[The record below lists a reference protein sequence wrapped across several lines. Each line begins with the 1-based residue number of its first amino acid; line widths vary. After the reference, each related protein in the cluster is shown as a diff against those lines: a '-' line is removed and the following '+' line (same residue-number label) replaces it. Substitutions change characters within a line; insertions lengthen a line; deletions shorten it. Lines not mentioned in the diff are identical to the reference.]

1 MYTGISLEVQWLLGL
16 CTSNAGGTGSIPGWE
31 DFTLPHGLA
40 KKVKKKKKKKKYT
53 KKNTLKFIPGTHKE

>member
-31 DFTLPHGLA
+31 DFTLPRGLA
-40 KKVKKKKKKKKYT
+40 KKVKKKKKEE
-53 KKNTLKFIPGTHKE
+53 IH